1 MTNINAIQGNGQKVK
16 FTDEQITKLLS
27 VNLIENVCEI
37 ASMIDGKKVRVYRWI
52 E

>member
-1 MTNINAIQGNGQKVK
+1 MTNVIQGNGQKIN

-27 VNLIENVCEI
+27 IGLIENICEI
-37 ASMIDGKKVRVYRWI
+37 TSLTDGKKVRVFGWI

>member
-16 FTDEQITKLLS
+16 FTDEQISKMLS
-27 VNLIENVCEI
+27 IGLIENICEVT
-37 ASMIDGKKVRVYRWI
+37 SLTDGKKVRVFRWI